1 VRWALFADPFDPA
14 RYMETYVIESWLERQ
29 RQLERFT
36 VADHAIRNRVF
47 SFHVD
52 SKPPLVSRMILA
64 GHHHEKTKPVTEPR
78 NG

>member
-1 VRWALFADPFDPA
+1 VRWSLFSDPFDSS
-14 RYMETYVIESWLERQ
+14 RFVETYVLDSWLERQ

-47 SFHVD
+47 AFHVD
-52 SKPPLVSRMILA
+52 PNPPVVSRLILA
-64 GHHHEKTKPVTEPR
+64 RAPN